1 MFCSA
6 IVQYPNDFSDR
17 QMEHF
22 TRFGIIT
29 KWFIGIPI
37 EDRSYDN
44 SALGDFRDRLG
55 EKRWKK
61 LFFSLSAD
69 QMSIRIILLK
79 LTNHYCNMKYCLN

>member
-1 MFCSA
+1 
-6 IVQYPNDFSDR
+6 
-17 QMEHF
+17 MEHSA
-22 TRFGIIT
+22 RFDIIT

-37 EDRSYDN
+37 EDRSYDH

-69 QMSIRIILLK
+69 QMSICIILLK
-79 LTNHYCNMKYCLN
+79 LTNHCCNMKYCLN